1 MPREYQ
7 VKRSNPYHIENR
19 NTYRETLYIVKD
31 YHNLLKQ
38 REQILIESPAPP
50 DGMPRA
56 SGTSDPTFS
65 KASVLATVNTK
76 IEAIE
81 QTISTL
87 RGKYADTCT
96 GEPFDAYESFLDY
109 AVFCYYRSRPERDA
123 APSYKTWRR
132 YRAEFI
138 WNVAKKLNFF

>member
-1 MPREYQ
+1 M
-7 VKRSNPYHIENR
+7 
-19 NTYRETLYIVKD
+19 
-31 YHNLLKQ
+31 LKQ

-81 QTISTL
+81 QTISSL
-87 RGKYADTCT
+87 RGKYADTYT